1 MLIKNKF
8 GHDSVK
14 QRYRV
19 RFRRRPETRLIA
31 ILFYSYVVI
40 ALCYMAWRLSGT
52 VNWTIWYGPL
62 LLGAD
67 IYGIVT
73 TGLFLYIVRNIY
85 DPVHHHPSRKYTV
98 DALIPTY
105 NEPANIV
112 GPTIERANKV
122 RGIGKVIVLD
132 DGNRPAMRE
141 LCKRLGATYHASVNN
156 SHAKAGN
163 LNQGLKL
170 SDAEILLLLDC
181 DHIPQANFL
190 DRTLGYFDDLEVGI
204 VQTPQTYYNRKSFLY
219 REKGGGR
226 QWSEQGMFYECIQPA
241 KNHYNSAFFV
251 GTSALLRRRA
261 IDGIG
266 GFATGTATEDIHSS
280 LRLHADGWKSVFVD
294 EPLAFGL
301 EAASFKEFYKQRL
314 RWAAGSL
321 GLLLRSKDSP
331 LAISGLS
338 FRQRLNYLSATL
350 AHLQGVQR
358 LLYILI
364 PVFCII
370 QLQSPVHM
378 NIAGFCLIYIPFMLV
393 SIVMTAIAARGSYHL
408 FFTECF
414 GLASIFTH
422 LMALKGVI
430 RIQKKFEV
438 SRKSVISSEKSWV
451 KIGLYGLLLIF
462 FMVLVRAVLLL
473 NSDVYEPV
481 HELVLISSVFV
492 VINFS
497 ILAGFLIQ
505 LTRYE
510 HQRTSLTGSVS
521 RDESIQKSLKTQ
533 TKW

>member
-1 MLIKNKF
+1 MLIKNKPS
-8 GHDSVK
+8 HTTVK
-14 QRYRV
+14 QRYQV
-19 RFRRRPETRLIA
+19 RFRRRPESKLIA
-31 ILFYSYVVI
+31 ISFYGYVVI
-40 ALCYMAWRLSGT
+40 ALSYFIWRLNGT
-52 VNWTIWYGPL
+52 VNWSIWYGPIL
-62 LLGAD
+62 LLAD
-67 IYGIVT
+67 IYGLVT

-85 DPVHHHPSRKYTV
+85 DPVHHQARRKYTV

-105 NEPANIV
+105 NEPVNIIR
-112 GPTIERANKV
+112 PTIQRAKKS
-122 RGIGKVIVLD
+122 RGIGQVIVLD
-132 DGNRPAMRE
+132 DGNRPAVRQ
-141 LCKRLGATYHASVNN
+141 LCQQLGAIYHASVNN
-156 SHAKAGN
+156 CHAKAGN

-219 REKGGGR
+219 REHSRGR

-241 KNHYNSAFFV
+241 KNYYNSAFFV
-251 GTSALLRRRA
+251 GTSALLRRQA

-280 LRLHADGWKSVFVD
+280 LRLHAAGWKSVFVD

-331 LAISGLS
+331 LVISGLS
-338 FRQRLNYLSATL
+338 FNQRLNYLSATL

-370 QLQSPVHM
+370 QLQSPVRM
-378 NIAGFCLIYIPFMLV
+378 DIVGFCLVYIPFMLM
-393 SIVMTAIAARGSYHL
+393 SIAMTAIAARGSYHL

-422 LMALKGVI
+422 LVALKGVI

-438 SRKSVISSEKSWV
+438 SRKSVVSAEKSWV
-451 KIGLYGLLLIF
+451 KLSLYGLLLIF
-462 FMVLVRAVLLL
+462 FVALIRAVLLL
-473 NSDVYEPV
+473 NNSAYMSV
-481 HELVLISSVFV
+481 HELVLISAVFV
-492 VINFS
+492 AINFS

-505 LTRYE
+505 LIKYE
-510 HQRTSLTGSVS
+510 HQKTDLASSIS
-521 RDESIQKSLKTQ
+521 HDESIQKSLNTQ